1 MENASE
7 ALKIAFGVMMF
18 VLALTLSITSFSQAT
33 QAVETIT
40 YMSDRE
46 TTYTYVKPA
55 SNSNRI
61 VGVETVIPTM
71 YNAYKENYKVYF
83 YESYTDENNNKPL
96 YLYKYVDPNKPGGIL
111 QETKVYYIDLEK
123 EIFPSAADAVEH
135 LNILLGK
142 RPTDTNSKYY
152 EQFIHSEGLYEFL
165 KNYKFEEILGE
176 YYQEDALDAEKGT
189 TSGILD
195 INKTKKRIITYV
207 VHN

>member
-1 MENASE
+1 MENATE

-33 QAVETIT
+33 QAVEGIT

-61 VGVETVIPTM
+61 VGVETIIPTM

-83 YESYTDENNNKPL
+83 YESFTDENNNVPM
-96 YLYKYVDPNKPGGIL
+96 YLYKYVDPNVATPD
-111 QETKVYYIDLEK
+111 TDVYYVDLER
-123 EIFPSAADAVEH
+123 EIFSSANEAIEH
-135 LNILLGK
+135 LDILLGS
-142 RPTDTNSKYY
+142 RSKATKYT

-165 KNYKFEEILGE
+165 KDKKFEEILGE
-176 YYQEDALDAEKGT
+176 YYQEDALDAANGT
-189 TSGILD
+189 SSGILD
-195 INKTKKRIITYV
+195 VNKTKKRIITYV
-207 VHN
+207 LHN

>member
-1 MENASE
+1 MENATE

-33 QAVETIT
+33 QAVEGIT

-61 VGVETVIPTM
+61 VGVETIIPTM

-83 YESYTDENNNKPL
+83 YESYTDENNNQPM
-96 YLYKYVDPNKPGGIL
+96 YLYKYVDSNVAAAPTNI
-111 QETKVYYIDLEK
+111 YYVDLEK
-123 EIFPSAADAVEH
+123 EIFSSATEAIEH
-135 LNILLGK
+135 LDVLLGK
-142 RPTDTNSKYY
+142 RPINTTAKYY
-152 EQFIHSEGLYEFL
+152 EQFIHTEGLYEFL
-165 KNYKFEEILGE
+165 SGKKFEEILGE
-176 YYQEDALDAEKGT
+176 YYQEDALDAENGT

-207 VHN
+207 LHN

>member
-1 MENASE
+1 MENATE

-33 QAVETIT
+33 QAVEGIT

-61 VGVETVIPTM
+61 VGVETIIPTM

-83 YESYTDENNNKPL
+83 YESYTDENNNQPM
-96 YLYKYVDPNKPGGIL
+96 YLYKYVDPNVAAAPTNI
-111 QETKVYYIDLEK
+111 YYVDLEK
-123 EIFPSAADAVEH
+123 EIFSSATEAIEH
-135 LNILLGK
+135 LDVLLGK
-142 RPTDTNSKYY
+142 RPTNTNAKYY
-152 EQFIHSEGLYEFL
+152 EQFIHTEGLYEFL
-165 KNYKFEEILGE
+165 SDKKFEEILGE
-176 YYQEDALDAEKGT
+176 YYQEDALDAENGT

-207 VHN
+207 LHN

>member
-1 MENASE
+1 MENATE

-61 VGVETVIPTM
+61 VGVETIIPTM

-83 YESYTDENNNKPL
+83 YESYTDENNNQPM
-96 YLYKYVDPNKPGGIL
+96 YLYKYVDPNVA
-111 QETKVYYIDLEK
+111 TASTDVYYVDLEK
-123 EIFPSAADAVEH
+123 EIFSSATQAVEH
-135 LNILLGK
+135 LNVLLGK
-142 RPTDTNSKYY
+142 RPTDLDAEYY
-152 EQFIHSEGLYEFL
+152 EQFIHPEGLYEFL
-165 KNYKFEEILGE
+165 SNKQFEEILGE
-176 YYQEDALDAEKGT
+176 YYQEDAIDPNNT
-189 TSGILD
+189 TLD

-207 VHN
+207 LHN

>member
-1 MENASE
+1 MENATE

-33 QAVETIT
+33 QAVEGIT

-61 VGVETVIPTM
+61 VGIETIIPTM

-83 YESYTDENNNKPL
+83 YRSYTDENNKEPFIL
-96 YLYKYVDPNKPGGIL
+96 YNYIDPNKPGGVYQTIN
-111 QETKVYYIDLEK
+111 VYYVDLEN
-123 EIFPSAADAVEH
+123 EIFSSANEAIEH
-135 LNILLGK
+135 LNIILGPK
-142 RPTDTNSKYY
+142 SKATKYTEQFEY
-152 EQFIHSEGLYEFL
+152 EQGLYKEL
-165 KNYKFEEILGE
+165 AKYQFEEILGE
-176 YYQEDALDAEKGT
+176 YYQEDALDPGNET
-189 TSGILD
+189 LD

>member
-18 VLALTLSITSFSQAT
+18 VLALTLSLTSFSQAT
-33 QAVETIT
+33 QAVESIT

-61 VGVETVIPTM
+61 VGVETIIPTM

-83 YESYTDENNNKPL
+83 YESYTDENDNQPM
-96 YLYKYVDPNKPGGIL
+96 YLYKYVDPNVAAAP
-111 QETKVYYIDLEK
+111 TNVYYVDLER
-123 EIFPSAADAVEH
+123 EIFSSATEAVEH
-135 LNILLGK
+135 LDVLLGK
-142 RPTDTNSKYY
+142 RPTNTNAKYY
-152 EQFIHSEGLYEFL
+152 EQFIHTEGLYEFL
-165 KNYKFEEILGE
+165 SDKKFEEILGE
-176 YYQEDALDAEKGT
+176 YYQEDALDAENGT

-195 INKTKKRIITYV
+195 VNKTKKRIITYIL
-207 VHN
+207 HN

>member
-18 VLALTLSITSFSQAT
+18 ALALTLSITSFSQAT
-33 QAVETIT
+33 QAVEAIT

-46 TTYTYVKPA
+46 TTYTYVKPS

-83 YESYTDENNNKPL
+83 YESYTDENNNEPL
-96 YLYKYVDPNKPGGIL
+96 YLYKYVDPNVATPD
-111 QETKVYYIDLEK
+111 TYVYYVDLEK
-123 EIFPSAADAVEH
+123 EIFPSAAEAVEH
-135 LNILLGK
+135 LNIILGK
-142 RPTDTNSKYY
+142 KPTDTNSKYH

-165 KNYKFEEILGE
+165 SDKKFEEVLGE
-176 YYQEDALDAEKGT
+176 YYQEDELDPGNDTLE
-189 TSGILD
+189 
-195 INKTKKRIITYV
+195 INKTKKRIITYIL
-207 VHN
+207 HN